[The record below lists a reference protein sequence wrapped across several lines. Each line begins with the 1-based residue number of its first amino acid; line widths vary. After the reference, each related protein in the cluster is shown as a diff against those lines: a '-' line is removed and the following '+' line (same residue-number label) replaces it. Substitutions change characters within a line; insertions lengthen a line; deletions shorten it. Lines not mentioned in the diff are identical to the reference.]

1 MVKNVVVVDDRKKK
15 RREILG
21 YMEHFFP
28 EAELFSALCADEFC
42 TLVCCQHMQEV
53 QEKPEEWLAVI
64 DMRMPHEDSFN
75 SAIDR
80 ECGYYV
86 LKEMQCAGLKC
97 PAIIVSSEV
106 TDDVRAADC
115 YASYKGSVEFSMWDD
130 LTGDFREILAEYL

>member
-1 MVKNVVVVDDRKKK
+1 MIKNVVVADDRKEK
-15 RREILG
+15 RKEILG
-21 YMEHFFP
+21 YMEHLFP
-28 EAELFSALCADEFC
+28 EAELFSALCADEFR

-64 DMRMPHEDSFN
+64 DMQMPHKRSFN
-75 SAIDR
+75 SVIDS

-86 LKEMQCAGLKC
+86 LKEMQRAGLKC

-106 TDDVRAADC
+106 IDDVRAADR
-115 YASYKGSVEFSMWDD
+115 YANYKGSVEFSMWDD